1 MIIIVTVIQNYSITR
16 TIPVPSNSPFL
27 NPGNHHSIFHL
38 YIFFILKML
47 HKWNHTICELL
58 IIAFYSSQ
66 IIYLRSIQIMYIYFV
81 VKLLSHVQLL
91 ELSMDCRLPGSSVH
105 GILQARILE
114 WAAIFLLQ
122 GIFPTQGSNPY
133 LLHCNLR

>member
-38 YIFFILKML
+38 YIFFILKIL
-47 HKWNHTICELL
+47 RKWNHTICDLL

-66 IIYLRSIQIMYIYFV
+66 IMYLRSIQIMYIYFV
-81 VKLLSHVQLL
+81 VKLLSHVQLFITPWT
-91 ELSMDCRLPGSSVH
+91 EAQRTSLSFTISQSVSCATQPSHPLLPTSLAFKLPQH
-105 GILQARILE
+105 
-114 WAAIFLLQ
+114 Q
-122 GIFPTQGSNPY
+122 GLFQ
-133 LLHCNLR
+133 